1 MASFQFR
8 ALQPDGGVA
17 EGTLEAPDRREALR
31 LIAARGLR
39 PVKLSDSASSAT
51 GYAPAARSTPQ
62 VSGKPS
68 PSTGNGAPASS
79 NGTRTTGSTP
89 ARVATRPASRSAVR
103 QIGRAH
109 V

>member
-62 VSGKPS
+62 KFLSES
-68 PSTGNGAPASS
+68 QT
-79 NGTRTTGSTP
+79 
-89 ARVATRPASRSAVR
+89 ARVANLTRRVQQ